1 MPAADRRLARCPNCD
16 GSGDRNRKVE
26 FRQGT
31 VGAWASKATS
41 GDECGRCSGEGLIYE
56 PVNLPPPAGMM

>member
-1 MPAADRRLARCPNCD
+1 MPAAQHRLARCPTCG

-41 GDECGRCSGEGLIYE
+41 GDECIRCAGDGLIYE
-56 PVNLPPPAGMM
+56 PVNLLPPPTL